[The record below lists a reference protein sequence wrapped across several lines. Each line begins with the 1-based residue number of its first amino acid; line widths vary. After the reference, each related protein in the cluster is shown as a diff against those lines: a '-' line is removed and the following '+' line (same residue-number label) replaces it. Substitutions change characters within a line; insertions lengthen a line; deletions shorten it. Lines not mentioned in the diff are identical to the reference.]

1 MVIRKNTFRS
11 GGPEKTFK
19 GLCKNIQILSQKLK
33 KVVLRASSPLVGAL
47 TKPFIGPFS
56 GPIAP
61 FQITNIN
68 ALSCF
73 GKLTSL
79 LELTLDL
86 SYCEGLLDLDPLSSL
101 ERCVNLKKAL

>member
-1 MVIRKNTFRS
+1 M
-11 GGPEKTFK
+11 
-19 GLCKNIQILSQKLK
+19 K
-33 KVVLRASSPLVGAL
+33 KALLRASSPLVGAL

-61 FQITNIN
+61 SQITNIN
-68 ALSCF
+68 ALGCL

-86 SYCEGLLDLDPLSSL
+86 SFCEGLLDLDPLSSM
-101 ERCVNLKKAL
+101 EPCVNLKKLNLRLVALKAGTL